1 MYVNLRT
8 LICEAVADLSVSG
21 GVVGNLTCK
30 H

>member
-8 LICEAVADLSVSG
+8 LICKGIADLSVSG
-21 GVVGNLTCK
+21 GVGRKLTCK